1 MRYVVFTFLVLFQM
15 HQLAIGQ
22 GGHIQY
28 ASSRNNITASI
39 DNHASSISNPYNG
52 NKELH
57 TKGLNSNQEM
67 QQSRSRSLRNAYQTN
82 QNILFWA
89 LLLGFGAMVG
99 VIILGNL
106 NRGKKK
112 KLKELSSTHFKVQ
125 DANITLELALKEI
138 GLKNKQIID
147 SINYAN
153 YIQRAALPDLEH
165 LDTSPFSLHL
175 FFSAKDIVSG
185 DFYFAY
191 SYSNRFVFGIGDCT
205 GHGVP
210 GAMVSLV
217 GMNSI
222 EKVVRDTS
230 GNDTTS
236 MVTAIN
242 HAMGQSLDRGNESLH
257 DGMDLSFCLFDKNTK
272 QFAFSGANHD
282 AYLIRETSQST
293 LNPETAP
300 DGLSF
305 IEGTENH
312 HLFRL
317 KGVRRPVGKTY
328 STKSFESIECLL
340 QPCDRILLT
349 SDGYFDQLG
358 GERDKK
364 LKKAGLYERILASA
378 SLTPEEQKA
387 FLAAEFTDWKG
398 KNEQVDDVCL
408 LIASYNP

>member
-1 MRYVVFTFLVLFQM
+1 M
-15 HQLAIGQ
+15 HQTLAGQ
-22 GGHIQY
+22 GEYTPHSKSENG
-28 ASSRNNITASI
+28 ASSAVVKHRSALSRVS
-39 DNHASSISNPYNG
+39 DVGNPPP
-52 NKELH
+52 NKEF
-57 TKGLNSNQEM
+57 KEQQEM
-67 QQSRSRSLRNAYQTN
+67 RQSRSRSLRNAYQTN
-82 QNILFWA
+82 QNVLFWA
-89 LLLGFGAMVG
+89 LLLGFSAMVG

-293 LNPETAP
+293 LNPETVP

-328 STKSFESIECLL
+328 STKSFESVDCLL
-340 QPCDRILLT
+340 QPGDRIVLT

-364 LKKAGLYERILASA
+364 LKKAGLHERILTSA
-378 SLTPEEQKA
+378 VFPSQEQKE
-387 FLAAEFTDWKG
+387 FLTNEFIQWKG

-408 LIASYNP
+408 LIASYDP

>member
-1 MRYVVFTFLVLFQM
+1 MRYFVLTLMFLMHIPQTVV
-15 HQLAIGQ
+15 GQ
-22 GGHIQY
+22 DEWTPH
-28 ASSRNNITASI
+28 SKVKN
-39 DNHASSISNPYNG
+39 DSNAAVGKNRTGLSWVSDAG
-52 NKELH
+52 NPSPNTVREQ
-57 TKGLNSNQEM
+57 QEM
-67 QQSRSRSLRNAYQTN
+67 RQTRSRSLRNAYKTN

-89 LLLGFGAMVG
+89 LLLGFSAVVG

-125 DANITLELALKEI
+125 DANISLELALKEI

-165 LDTSPFSLHL
+165 LDTTPFSLHL

-191 SYSNRFVFGIGDCT
+191 TYSDRFFFGIGDCT

-236 MVTAIN
+236 MLAAIN

-257 DGMDLSFCLFDKNTK
+257 DGMDLSFCLFDKNSHQLT
-272 QFAFSGANHD
+272 FSGANHD
-282 AYLIRETSQST
+282 AYLLRKTAESTCDLPDESDYIMLVNSSETHQ
-293 LNPETAP
+293 
-300 DGLSF
+300 
-305 IEGTENH
+305 
-312 HLFRL
+312 LFRL

-328 STKSFESIECLL
+328 STKTFESVECLL
-340 QPCDRILLT
+340 QPGDRIVLT
-349 SDGYFDQLG
+349 TDGYFDQLG
-358 GERDKK
+358 GGRDKK
-364 LKKAGLYERILASA
+364 LKKAGLHERILASA
-378 SLTPEEQKA
+378 ALPSEEQKA
-387 FLAAEFTDWKG
+387 FLSNEFVQWKG

-408 LIASYNP
+408 LIASYCP

>member
-1 MRYVVFTFLVLFQM
+1 
-15 HQLAIGQ
+15 
-22 GGHIQY
+22 
-28 ASSRNNITASI
+28 
-39 DNHASSISNPYNG
+39 
-52 NKELH
+52 
-57 TKGLNSNQEM
+57 
-67 QQSRSRSLRNAYQTN
+67 LRNAYNTN
-82 QNILFWA
+82 QNVLFWA
-89 LLLGFGAMVG
+89 LLLGFSAMVG

-125 DANITLELALKEI
+125 DANISLELALKEI

-165 LDTSPFSLHL
+165 LDTTPFSLHL

-191 SYSNRFVFGIGDCT
+191 SYSDRFFFGIGDCT

-236 MVTAIN
+236 MVAAIN

-257 DGMDLSFCLFDKNTK
+257 DGMDLSFCLFDKNSHRLT
-272 QFAFSGANHD
+272 FSGANHD
-282 AYLIRETSQST
+282 AYLLRKTAESRYDLPDEANCLTLVNSSETHQ
-293 LNPETAP
+293 
-300 DGLSF
+300 
-305 IEGTENH
+305 
-312 HLFRL
+312 LFRL

-328 STKSFESIECLL
+328 STESFESVQCML
-340 QPCDRILLT
+340 QLGDRIVLT
-349 SDGYFDQLG
+349 TDGYFDQLG
-358 GERDKK
+358 GGRDKK
-364 LKKAGLYERILASA
+364 LKKAGLHERILASA
-378 SLTPEEQKA
+378 ALPPEEQKA
-387 FLAAEFTDWKG
+387 FLSNEFVQWKG

-408 LIASYNP
+408 LIASYSP